1 MFYKTSKGTCKSCT
15 SAKITERYHNDPS
28 KRERVRAQAAKWQD
42 DNMIRYRWLNAKNR
56 SAKSGL
62 EFAITVEH
70 LESLWE
76 DCSGNCYYTG
86 LPMVQER
93 SDVTNAVS
101 LDRLDSSKGYV
112 PGNVVLCRSI
122 VNIMKNDLSEADFS
136 AMILVLAPWAQKI
149 SARPH

>member
-1 MFYKTSKGTCKSCT
+1 MFYKTSKGTCKSCA

-28 KRERVRAQAAKWQD
+28 KRERVRAQAAK
-42 DNMIRYRWLNAKNR
+42 NR
-56 SAKSGL
+56 SHKSGL
-62 EFAITVEH
+62 EFTIT
-70 LESLWE
+70 LDCLNQLWE

-122 VNIMKNDLSEADFS
+122 VNIMKNDQTVAGFAES
-136 AMILVLAPWAQKI
+136 ILALRAWAEKI
-149 SARPH
+149 SLAS